1 MSEADADLPVLF
13 VGHAQLPTGIR
24 SAVEMILGPQENLA
38 TVELGPAADPAAIS
52 AEIEQAL
59 DGMGV
64 GPDGG
69 ALVMADLAGG
79 SPSNAAAAVFLR
91 RRAIRLVAGLSLPM
105 ALEVLGDRYG
115 RSAAELAE
123 VAVGAGRS
131 SAIDVS
137 AGLGT
142 ATDTAPGTA

>member
-13 VGHAQLPTGIR
+13 VGHAELPSGIR
-24 SAVEMILGPQENLA
+24 SAIEMILGPQENLA

-52 AEIEQAL
+52 AEIERAL
-59 DGMGV
+59 EGMGV
-64 GPDGG
+64 GPDDG

-91 RRAIRLVAGLSLPM
+91 RRSLRLVAGLSLPM
-105 ALEVLGDRYG
+105 ALEVLADRFG

-123 VAVGAGRS
+123 VAVGAGRA

-137 AGLGT
+137 AGLASAADPT
-142 ATDTAPGTA
+142 